1 MSAYTVPLPPGADP
15 KWSGDW
21 ECVDGAPLRTIWSR
35 AFYTTPDTDIR
46 AICTQRG
53 DGAVIVGDPHEQLG
67 VHFGDIGLSAA
78 EARQFAAALLKAAD
92 LADQWASRQ
101 LRLVQGGA

>member
-1 MSAYTVPLPPGADP
+1 MTTAYSVPLPPGADP

-21 ECVDGAPLRTIWSR
+21 ECVNGAPLRTIWSS
-35 AFYTTPDTDIR
+35 AFYATADTDIR

-53 DGAVIVGDPHEQLG
+53 DGAVIVGDQHEHLG
-67 VHFGDIGLSAA
+67 VHFGEVGPLSAA

-101 LRLVQGGA
+101 LRRVK